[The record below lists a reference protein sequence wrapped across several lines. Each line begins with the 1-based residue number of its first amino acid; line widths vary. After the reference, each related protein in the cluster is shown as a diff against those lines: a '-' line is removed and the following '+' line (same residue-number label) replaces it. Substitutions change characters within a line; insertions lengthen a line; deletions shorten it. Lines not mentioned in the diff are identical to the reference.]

1 MFSSGMDLSVPCTA
15 EILFTTFINS
25 MHRTAES
32 AGENEMQSHE
42 KFSQS
47 EARCQIQS
55 GGQMVEIKHRHTG
68 KDQQRAD
75 LLTLGSCLY
84 FPLTLCSAGRVGRGR
99 LDRDLLAGCGAETK
113 AAPWTTEGQ
122 RGFSQEDVAAEN
134 LCMAPFCSKH
144 HSANPF

>member
-1 MFSSGMDLSVPCTA
+1 MFSSGKDLSVPE
-15 EILFTTFINS
+15 EILFTAFINS

-55 GGQMVEIKHRHTG
+55 GGQMLEIKQRRTG

-84 FPLTLCSAGRVGRGR
+84 FPLTLFCRTCWTRPFGPRFVGEMRRRHESGSLDHRRSERLFPGGRSSRKSMHGSF
-99 LDRDLLAGCGAETK
+99 LLQTPRC
-113 AAPWTTEGQ
+113 
-122 RGFSQEDVAAEN
+122 
-134 LCMAPFCSKH
+134 
-144 HSANPF
+144 